1 MSRSLLG
8 FEKWEVLGWCY
19 TLFKSIFQQTNTP
32 TMLDHVSKV
41 WAAVSPELSDSGL
54 MQKQIFKL
62 WKKVTCIR
70 LSKGR
75 TRDPG
80 NT

>member
-1 MSRSLLG
+1 
-8 FEKWEVLGWCY
+8 
-19 TLFKSIFQQTNTP
+19 
-32 TMLDHVSKV
+32 MLDHVSKV

-54 MQKQIFKL
+54 MQKQILKL

>member
-54 MQKQIFKL
+54 M
-62 WKKVTCIR
+62 
-70 LSKGR
+70 
-75 TRDPG
+75 
-80 NT
+80 